1 MGKQV
6 ELYSKTLVK
15 INPGEVPRRI
25 DLADLALRLG
35 KLKPAEKDD
44 EAVTLAQLL
53 ETITEG
59 DFVQKETGTVLF
71 KFYGSNSLGITTD
84 NDGYAESWMYI
95 DNSALQIGFANGCS
109 IAFNPGVMEIV
120 AADLIALSASHIS
133 ANADLIALSAPHIS
147 VNLSNYVDNAAAIA
161 AGLASGEL
169 YQTDGVVKIVI

>member
-109 IAFNPGVMEIV
+109 IAFNPGIMEIR
-120 AADLIALSASHIS
+120 AANLIS
-133 ANADLIALSAPHIS
+133 LSAPHIS

-161 AGLASGEL
+161 AGLASGDL
-169 YQTDGVVKIVI
+169 YNTDGVVKIVI